1 MLISF
6 PDTMSTKK
14 DEQNKA
20 NLGIL
25 KIQEIFL
32 LIPLLKQTRNE
43 TCSDS
48 LNKPQK
54 RLNAFTKE
62 AST

>member
-1 MLISF
+1 
-6 PDTMSTKK
+6 MSTKK

-25 KIQEIFL
+25 KIQETFL
-32 LIPLLKQTRNE
+32 PYSVTKADRNE

-48 LNKPQK
+48 LNTPQ
-54 RLNAFTKE
+54 E
-62 AST
+62 I

>member
-1 MLISF
+1 
-6 PDTMSTKK
+6 MSTKK